1 MCDGHHDKQMN
12 GEGRCH
18 HHGGR
23 GRSYLQPRLLL
34 LLADKPAHGYQLMER
49 LGQEDDTATDPG
61 LLYRTLRQFEQ
72 EGLVQSSWDTEG
84 RGAARRVYE
93 ITAEGIDYLH
103 TWAVNIRRTRE
114 RLERF
119 LGDYEARFPMTEVPP
134 IQPQGVEPA
143 AG

>member
-1 MCDGHHDKQMN
+1 MCKGHRDEEMN
-12 GEGRCH
+12 EGRCH
-18 HHGGR
+18 RHEGR
-23 GRSYLQPRLLL
+23 VRGYLQPRLLL
-34 LLADKPAHGYQLMER
+34 LLAEKPAHGYELMDR
-49 LGQEDDTATDPG
+49 LSQEDDTATDPG

-103 TWAVNIRRTRE
+103 AWAVNIRRTRE

-119 LGDYEARFPMTEVPP
+119 LGDYEARFQMMEVAP
-134 IQPQGVEPA
+134 IPPQGVEPA